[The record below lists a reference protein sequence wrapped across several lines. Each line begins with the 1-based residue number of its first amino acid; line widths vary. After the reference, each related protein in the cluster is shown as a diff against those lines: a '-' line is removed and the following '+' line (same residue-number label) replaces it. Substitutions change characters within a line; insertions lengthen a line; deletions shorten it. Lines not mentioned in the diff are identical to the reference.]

1 MSWLKMKNWFIEYN
15 ALLFI
20 LFIALGWLISWV
32 GVIIFMALV
41 LN

>member
-1 MSWLKMKNWFIEYN
+1 MSWLRLKNWFVEYN
-15 ALLFI
+15 TLLFI

-41 LN
+41 LK